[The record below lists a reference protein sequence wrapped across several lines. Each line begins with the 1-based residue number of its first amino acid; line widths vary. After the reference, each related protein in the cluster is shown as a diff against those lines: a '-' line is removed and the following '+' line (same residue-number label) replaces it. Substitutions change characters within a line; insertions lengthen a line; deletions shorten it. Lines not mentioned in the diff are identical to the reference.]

1 MTYTASVPSHEPISP
16 PITHHEC
23 IVGPEPDMEFGEVG
37 KEVGRQ
43 WKELSEQDKV
53 QWTDKAAA
61 DKERYESE
69 CKLYPHR

>member
-1 MTYTASVPSHEPISP
+1 
-16 PITHHEC
+16 
-23 IVGPEPDMEFGEVG
+23 MEFGEVG